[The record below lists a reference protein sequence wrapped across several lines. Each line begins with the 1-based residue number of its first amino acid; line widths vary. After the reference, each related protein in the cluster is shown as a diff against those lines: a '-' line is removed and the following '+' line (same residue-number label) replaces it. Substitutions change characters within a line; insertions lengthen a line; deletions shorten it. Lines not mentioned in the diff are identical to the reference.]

1 MTCTHVHVRN
11 SRITLPI
18 YNEVRA
24 FFADATIHTI
34 STPCLAILFY
44 TFFKKMQSN
53 PIIPDEAWGYLLAG
67 YAVYVAVSQY
77 VSALSSFAHAK
88 PKLTLLFQAIG
99 AIVFA
104 FVTIILALVLK
115 LEDNGLGA
123 FDSSTI
129 AGIQFLRSTLLLGSI
144 FMLFGFLVVFIP
156 AVPFTVKRG
165 TWKAKVVEAMQSDCM
180 RMVALTAYT
189 FMGAAQ
195 VAVASSIYIVATNVL
210 ELATTDALGMAV
222 L

>member
-1 MTCTHVHVRN
+1 MYTCTRN
-11 SRITLPI
+11 SRITRQFIMKYALFLLTQP
-18 YNEVRA
+18 Y
-24 FFADATIHTI
+24 
-34 STPCLAILFY
+34 TPFPPPASPYYF
-44 TFFKKMQSN
+44 THFFKKMQSN

-77 VSALSSFAHAK
+77 VSALSSFALAK

-156 AVPFTVKRG
+156 AVPFTVKKG